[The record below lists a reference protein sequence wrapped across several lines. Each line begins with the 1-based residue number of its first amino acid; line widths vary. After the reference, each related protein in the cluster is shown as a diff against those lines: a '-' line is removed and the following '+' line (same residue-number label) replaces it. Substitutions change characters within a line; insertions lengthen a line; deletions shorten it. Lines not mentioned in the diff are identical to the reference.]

1 MNEPEPAP
9 EPAPAPT
16 PRSEVAAVVER
27 YARRTEPGRYAMT
40 QPDVWMTVQER
51 QRQMLRLFRRLGWA
65 DLSQRSVV
73 EVGCGAGDNLL
84 ELLRMGFAPQH
95 LTGIELL
102 PERYALARQRLPAAV
117 TLIEGD
123 ASLAVLPAAQAA
135 QADIVLQSTVFSS
148 LLDTGFQQQLADVMW
163 RWVRPGGGVL
173 WYDLARDNPLNR
185 DVRGVPARRIAA
197 LFPQGRPVL
206 QRVTL
211 APPLARRLCRV
222 HPGLYNVFNLI
233 PVLRTHLLAWVGKP
247 LLAPQRGSSTELPT
261 P

>member
-1 MNEPEPAP
+1 MNEHEHEPVSV
-9 EPAPAPT
+9 PT
-16 PRSEVAAVVER
+16 SAGRSEVAAVVER

-73 EVGCGAGDNLL
+73 EIGCGAGDNLL

-102 PERYALARQRLPAAV
+102 PERFALARQRLPAAV

-123 ASLAVLPAAQAA
+123 ASLAVLPAAH
-135 QADIVLQSTVFSS
+135 ADIVFQSTVFSS
-148 LLDTGFQQQLADVMW
+148 LLDAAFQSQLADTMW

-185 DVRGVPARRIAA
+185 DVRGVPARRIEA
-197 LFPQGRPVL
+197 LFPEGRPVL

-222 HPGLYNVFNLI
+222 HPGLYNFFNLL

-247 LLAPQRGSSTELPT
+247 LLAPQRGSTEQTT